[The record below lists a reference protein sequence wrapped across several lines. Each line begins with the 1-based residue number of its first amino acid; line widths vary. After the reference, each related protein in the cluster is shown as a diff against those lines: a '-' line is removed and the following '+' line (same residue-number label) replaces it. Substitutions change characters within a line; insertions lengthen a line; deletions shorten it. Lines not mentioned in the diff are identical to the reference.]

1 MHSFL
6 ASYSGLLPVLDE
18 GRQGRKTWLI
28 CLHPETPGWYPFAD
42 YVLMSLCLSKLLKGR
57 AVLGSPDPSEPSY
70 SLLSEDLE
78 AVSDLKIADEVVFIP
93 FSKVNIPK
101 QIWGR
106 EETVPL
112 DLEER
117 ISVVPLWN

>member
-1 MHSFL
+1 
-6 ASYSGLLPVLDE
+6 
-18 GRQGRKTWLI
+18 
-28 CLHPETPGWYPFAD
+28 
-42 YVLMSLCLSKLLKGR
+42 MSPNLSKLLKGG
-57 AVLGSPDPSEPSY
+57 AVLGSPDPSEASSSP
-70 SLLSEDLE
+70 LSEDLE
-78 AVSDLKIADEVVFIP
+78 AFSDLKIAAEVVFIS